1 MLGSTSNQKCI
12 TFGYLLQMWFRG
24 IRVPICV
31 FWSLFTF
38 GQGCW
43 STMRLWIMSFH
54 SWRLDG
60 VRDMGSGGT
69 TVVDVK
75 TLLEAFF
82 EEFLDSWTIFCN
94 CQSIMI
100 SGVSASRLKEF
111 CCICFSHARWW
122 KWKLFILTACFGMFL
137 PSSCRGR
144 LKNVAV

>member
-1 MLGSTSNQKCI
+1 MLGSTTNQKCI
-12 TFGYLLQMWFRG
+12 TFGYLLHIWFRG

-31 FWSLFTF
+31 FWSLSTF

-43 STMRLWIMSFH
+43 RTMTLWIMSFH

-60 VRDMGSGGT
+60 VRDMGSGDST
-69 TVVDVK
+69 AVDVK
-75 TLLEAFF
+75 TFLEAFLKNF
-82 EEFLDSWTIFCN
+82 WTLNYFLN

-111 CCICFSHARWW
+111 YCIYLNHTRWW
-122 KWKLFILTACFGMFL
+122 KWKLFIPTACFGMFV